1 MEAKPNPLKLAYS
14 ATFPGGPEAR
24 LRDHAIV
31 VGIALVVSVLFGL
44 AASIY
49 IVTTVQDSVKRD
61 AIHAATTNCNNLRL
75 SRIAGNQFRFAVR
88 EELAFIP
95 DLVAFSKASKQK
107 PTPEGAAFL
116 AAEVTRLNRDLAA
129 ESRTIPGLPT
139 RVSGFQDLF
148 PLLADTPLLD
158 CSSASL
164 TR

>member
-1 MEAKPNPLKLAYS
+1 MAETSKPLKTNYDALY
-14 ATFPGGPEAR
+14 PGGPEAR
-24 LRDHAIV
+24 LRDRVWAI
-31 VGIALVVSVLFGL
+31 GIALAVSAVFGI

-49 IVTTVQDSVKRD
+49 ITTVVKDGVKAD
-61 AIHAATTNCNNLRL
+61 ALRAAHVNCNNLRL

-107 PTPEGAAFL
+107 PTPEGQAFL
-116 AAEVTRLNRDLAA
+116 TAEVTRLNRDLAV
-129 ESRTIPGLPT
+129 ESRTIPGLPV

-164 TR
+164 SK